1 MKKYLL
7 LIIALVSFSIASA
20 QQIQNKPLTDKK
32 KSDDFGLFVPPKKP
46 LINFD
51 KIGKFFK
58 YSTFYGVG
66 QISQPITPSNRFYY
80 VTQDN
85 EVVDVTPER
94 KSNYSY
100 GLGIRKVARFD
111 YERKPGVFYDGT
123 EQQQSFYTTVG
134 AVSGWEYKFEYI
146 WNRQFGNE
154 FTNQDFY
161 LRYLGKHF
169 IVKGQMIKDGF
180 VDLEYNSLDLRY
192 RLPVGKKLNFSI
204 GAIARS
210 HRPYGYEPIRD
221 YLETPFVD
229 EFGQERLRQWWEL
242 AYEYGF
248 QDNGYGIDTD
258 FDGETDLIDYYWT
271 APNGQRVADTD
282 ADFRANR
289 FGPMVVGPYNR
300 EQLALIED
308 QGTLSA
314 VIGVDFYHYEKN
326 NWLHFSA
333 SVLPYHQQLFGDED
347 FGYALW
353 YGDGTLDYSWLDYS
367 ASLATGWKITK
378 NLGVY
383 IESNYTKFWDRKV
396 YSAKAGLNF
405 QFR

>member
-1 MKKYLL
+1 MRKYLL
-7 LIIALVSFSIASA
+7 LLIALVSFSITSA

-66 QISQPITPSNRFYY
+66 QISQPITPSERFYY
-80 VTQDN
+80 VNQDS
-85 EVVDVTPER
+85 EVIDVTPER
-94 KSNYSY
+94 KANYSY
-100 GLGIRKVARFD
+100 GVGIRKVARFD

-134 AVSGWEYKFEYI
+134 AVSGWEYKFEYT

-161 LRYLGKHF
+161 LRYLGKNF
-169 IVKGQMIKDGF
+169 IVKGQSVKDGF

-221 YLETPFVD
+221 YLETPFID
-229 EFGQERLRQWWEL
+229 DQGNERLRQWFEL

-248 QDNGYGIDTD
+248 QDNAYGIDTD

-271 APNGQRVADTD
+271 APDGQRVADTD

-314 VIGVDFYHYEKN
+314 VVGVDFYHYEKN

-333 SVLPYHQQLFGDED
+333 SVLPYHQQLFGNED
-347 FGYALW
+347 FGYALF
-353 YGDGTLDYSWLDYS
+353 YGDGTPDYSWLDYS